1 MMLRLRRVGSLAL
14 LLALLGGGLGLPLF
28 DAVVFHGRPGAAA
41 AERTL
46 AEAGSRPTHQQLCI
60 LDHAA
65 TLSPSLAAA
74 QPIRLQGTPDVSRPC
89 PRAQLTARPLTF
101 RPDLSRAPP
110 AVA

>member
-14 LLALLGGGLGLPLF
+14 LLALVGGGLGLPLF

-41 AERTL
+41 AEL
-46 AEAGSRPTHQQLCI
+46 ALANEGSRPTHQQLCI

-65 TLSPSLAAA
+65 PLSASLAAA
-74 QPIRLQGTPDVSRPC
+74 QPIRFQGTPEISRPC
-89 PRAQLTARPLTF
+89 PREQLTARPLTF